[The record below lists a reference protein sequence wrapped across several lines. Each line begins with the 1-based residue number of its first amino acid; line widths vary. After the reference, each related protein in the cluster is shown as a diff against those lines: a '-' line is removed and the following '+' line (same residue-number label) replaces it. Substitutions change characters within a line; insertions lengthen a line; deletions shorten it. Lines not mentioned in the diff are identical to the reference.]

1 MSWPDANFSRRVPF
15 VIDGSATAAGTIDAT
30 LVLSRDDALFWATIQ
45 ADGDDV
51 RVYAADGLTGIG
63 YDLDGFNYTT
73 KTVTIEMDDLSHH
86 VTNTM
91 TVGWLLFGDA
101 DAANDEDGFVPS
113 SPLNAYTLNI
123 GPAPGERIY
132 ALGSPVGD
140 TVPSQ
145 QAQKR
150 STETAYL
157 WFFVGPLGMRDE
169 PYEGGMEG
177 EQPQSLSSSATV
189 AAGGAGTVTA
199 ATSSIRLTRGPN
211 NTLNARLTVSGG
223 TSGNDYYVVLR
234 VVTTSGRIM
243 EGAVTLKVIDPT

>member
-157 WFFVGPLGMRDE
+157 WFFVGPLGMREE
-169 PYEGGMEG
+169 PYEGRPDG
-177 EQPQSLSSSATV
+177 EEPQSLSVTVVTPGTFTANTSA
-189 AAGGAGTVTA
+189 
-199 ATSSIRLTRGPN
+199 IRLTFGPN
-211 NTLNARLTVSGG
+211 RSLVARVTVSGG
-223 TSGNDYYVVLR
+223 TDGATSNIVLS
-234 VVTTSGRIM
+234 VVTTSGRTIQGTVLM
-243 EGAVTLKVIDPT
+243 TCEDL